1 MGHHSPSDFNI
12 STQITQL
19 GRDTSRQ
26 AGFVN
31 APIYR
36 GSTVVFPTVD
46 DLEHNRAE
54 FNYGTMGTPT
64 IASLENAWSVLAGA
78 AGTVLSPSGLGAISL
93 ALLTTLK
100 AGDHLL
106 MPDSVYRPTRN
117 FCAGM
122 LAKMGIETTYYDP
135 LIGAEIASLFRA
147 NTTTLFL
154 ESPARRA
161 LRFRMFR
168 R

>member
-1 MGHHSPSDFNI
+1 MGHRSTSDLNI
-12 STQITQL
+12 STQLTQL
-19 GRDTSRQ
+19 GRDTTRQ

-64 IASLENAWSVLAGA
+64 IASLENAWSALAGA

-106 MPDSVYRPTRN
+106 MRPATSAPV
-117 FCAGM
+117 CWQKWG
-122 LAKMGIETTYYDP
+122 LKP
-135 LIGAEIASLFRA
+135 P
-147 NTTTLFL
+147 TTT
-154 ESPARRA
+154 R
-161 LRFRMFR
+161 
-168 R
+168 